1 MRAIAIM
8 MAMAVWI
15 AVSGAFISVHAQQPQ
30 IPTCQVCNPTEVKGK
45 AYVKIDSRS
54 DATHNGSFKI
64 TIEAKC
70 TPPGYPSITT
80 LVIEVN
86 MSDSIAQGQIVCA
99 TIDQMTST
107 GKHSPTVY
115 LNGRCKAENVKGGRF
130 WLMIADNQREGAKGT
145 PDVVGFLVLD
155 GSGKRVAY
163 GTGPVVEGDII
174 VAPSSY

>member
-1 MRAIAIM
+1 M

-15 AVSGAFISVHAQQPQ
+15 AVSVSGAFVSVHAQQPQ
-30 IPTCQVCNPTEVKGK
+30 IPSCQVCNPTEVKGK

-70 TPPGYPSITT
+70 TPAGYPSSTT

-163 GTGPVVEGDII
+163 GTGPVAGGDII